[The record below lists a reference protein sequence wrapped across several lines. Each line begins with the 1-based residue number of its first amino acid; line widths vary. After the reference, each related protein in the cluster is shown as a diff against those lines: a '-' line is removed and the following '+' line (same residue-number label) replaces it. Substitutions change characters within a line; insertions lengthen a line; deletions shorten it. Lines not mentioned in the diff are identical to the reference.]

1 MINISIKFLWL
12 LIGVFIVL
20 CLGLYVFLP
29 WCFFFVIFVNVS
41 QFSYLFFTNFND
53 YNASWDSIFVLAD
66 FNIDNDVDG
75 LEKNNNVSSND
86 LWLVFYT
93 LLLFFTSNVKTFVN
107 IYTMFSLYKQI
118 KTRNHDGKSTC
129 IRYQFFTS
137 DFIDTCEDI
146 QSLMTQQTIDH

>member
-1 MINISIKFLWL
+1 MHIKLVCIIGILIRSLINISIKFLWL

-29 WCFFFVIFVNVS
+29 WYFFFVIFVNVS

-86 LWLVFYT
+86 LWLYFSALV
-93 LLLFFTSNVKTFVN
+93 LFLKVWS
-107 IYTMFSLYKQI
+107 I
-118 KTRNHDGKSTC
+118 KTSKIKVRLFVLKLFISC
-129 IRYQFFTS
+129 FFCTS
-137 DFIDTCEDI
+137 KLKLLIMMK
-146 QSLMTQQTIDH
+146 L